1 MADYVVM
8 VYPAIADLTQSCG
21 WTVEQEYLAVQLYVG
36 LLLGCRMMVVALFS
50 CSGGVLV
57 LVGRIDCGG
66 WNLALGM
73 RLVEDCL
80 GR

>member
-1 MADYVVM
+1 M
-8 VYPAIADLTQSCG
+8 VDQD
-21 WTVEQEYLAVQLYVG
+21 YLAVQLIVGG

-66 WNLALGM
+66 WIFLFGGNRRGVVLLLC
-73 RLVEDCL
+73 LVTDYE
-80 GR
+80 